1 MTSENELIVGCQKQ
15 DSKIQHLVYQ
25 TYAPKVFGICKR
37 YMKDRE
43 RAEEMTMNTFL
54 TVFQKINQF
63 KSQGSFEGWILRI
76 AVNCCLM
83 ELRKKTNFE
92 NEYPLDK
99 LQSTIENNVL
109 DNLDNNDIEK
119 MLQIL
124 PEGSRIIFNLYV
136 MEGYKHS
143 EIAEKL
149 NISEGTSKSQLNYAK
164 EKLKKIVTHF
174 NQSKITSHGR

>member
-1 MTSENELIVGCQKQ
+1 MSENELIAGCQKQ
-15 DSKIQHLVYQ
+15 DSKIQNIVYK

-43 RAEEMTMNTFL
+43 RSEEMAMNTFL
-54 TVFQKINQF
+54 TVFQKTNQF
-63 KSQGSFEGWILRI
+63 KSEGSFEGWILRI
-76 AVNCCLM
+76 AVNSCLM

-92 NEYPLDK
+92 NEYQLDN
-99 LQSTIENNVL
+99 LQSTIENEVL
-109 DNLDNNDIEK
+109 DNLDENDIEK

-124 PEGSRIIFNLYV
+124 PEGARIIFNLYV
-136 MEGYKHS
+136 MEGYKHL

-164 EKLKKIVTHF
+164 EKLKKIVTVF
-174 NQSKITSHGR
+174 NQSKIKEHGR

>member
-1 MTSENELIVGCQKQ
+1 MSEKELIIGCQKQ
-15 DSKIQHLVYQ
+15 DSKIQNLVYK

-43 RAEEMTMNTFL
+43 RAEEMAMNTFL
-54 TVFQKINQF
+54 TVFQKTNQF
-63 KSQGSFEGWILRI
+63 KNQGSFEGWILRI
-76 AVNCCLM
+76 AVNSCLM

-92 NEYPLDK
+92 NEYQLDN
-99 LQSTIENNVL
+99 LQSTIENEVL
-109 DNLDNNDIEK
+109 DNLDENDIEK

-124 PEGSRIIFNLYV
+124 PEGARIIFNLYV

-149 NISEGTSKSQLNYAK
+149 SISEGTSKSQLNYAK
-164 EKLKKIVTHF
+164 EKLKKIVAVF
-174 NQSKITSHGR
+174 NQSKIKEHGR